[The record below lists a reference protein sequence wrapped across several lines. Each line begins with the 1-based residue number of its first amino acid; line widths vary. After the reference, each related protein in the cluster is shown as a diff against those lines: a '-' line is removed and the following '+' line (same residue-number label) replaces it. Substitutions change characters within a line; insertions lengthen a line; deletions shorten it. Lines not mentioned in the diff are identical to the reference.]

1 MNPSRYRRWINYWPP
16 FFFSGIAVKRASPD
30 FREVEVTLRPTRY
43 NRTPSGAHF
52 GGSLFAMTDPF
63 YALMLANALG
73 REFIIWD
80 QAASIQFRSPGRG
93 IVTAILRLD
102 EATIDAVREKAAS
115 GGKVL
120 QDFTAEIRDT
130 AGALVASIDKTVYVR
145 KRAARD
151 AVALKAP

>member
-1 MNPSRYRRWINYWPP
+1 
-16 FFFSGIAVKRASPD
+16 
-30 FREVEVTLRPTRY
+30 
-43 NRTPSGAHF
+43 
-52 GGSLFAMTDPF
+52 MTDPF

-102 EATIDAVREKAAS
+102 EATIDDVRQKAAS

-120 QDFTAEIRDT
+120 QDFTAEIRDA

-145 KRAARD
+145 KRPPRGTA
-151 AVALKAP
+151 